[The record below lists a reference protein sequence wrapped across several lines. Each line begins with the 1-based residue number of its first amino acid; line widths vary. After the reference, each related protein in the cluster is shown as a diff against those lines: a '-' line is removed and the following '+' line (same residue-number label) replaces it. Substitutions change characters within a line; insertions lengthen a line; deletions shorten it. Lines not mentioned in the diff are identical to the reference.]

1 MTAVPEPYRVL
12 QRPGADAD
20 GDGALET
27 FASLFE
33 GDADP
38 TSVVSFP
45 VVLAPG
51 TRLAPHRHTADLAV
65 GVVSG
70 SMTFVFGADGT
81 GRVELGPG
89 DYISIRKGVIHDE
102 ETTDGVEMVVAHVA
116 PFETLSE

>member
-1 MTAVPEPYRVL
+1 MSAVPEPYRVL
-12 QRPGADAD
+12 ERPGTVAD

-33 GDADP
+33 GNADL
-38 TSVVSFP
+38 TSIVSFP

-51 TRLAPHRHTADLAV
+51 TRLAPHRHTAELAA

-81 GRVELGPG
+81 GRVDLGPG
-89 DYISIRKGVIHDE
+89 DYIWIREGVMHDE